1 MLVLSAVF
9 VASRDLVWVSFKF
22 FHTKIQFKNTKNSYS
37 NICAKFAYS
46 GYIIFLTSYF
56 RSFWLNR
63 AFLYFRLGHLV
74 MLKLCR
80 RFELVKR
87 FLLSRLYSKI
97 FGDSYFLDCLYKI
110 VIPIAIY
117 LANEFTIFQAKL
129 QPFFSS
135 IKFAYLHQV
144 YQNK

>member
-9 VASRDLVWVSFKF
+9 VASRDLVWVLFKF
-22 FHTKIQFKNTKNSYS
+22 FHTKIQFKKAKNSYS
-37 NICAKFAYS
+37 NICAKFEYS

-87 FLLSRLYSKI
+87 LLLSRLYSKI

-117 LANEFTIFQAKL
+117 SGKNL
-129 QPFFSS
+129 QFFKQNFNPPF
-135 IKFAYLHQV
+135 LP
-144 YQNK
+144 